1 LFDPTRI
8 NFKQSLYPKAGSL
21 GTNQKPGSA
30 YISTRRPER
39 AIIYVVVTKT
49 YPPTAVSKE
58 QIVAPRAY
66 WKGYL
71 RLSLVSCPIALFPA
85 TSEREKVSF
94 NQINRETGNRI
105 RYRKVDAETGDEVA
119 SDQIIKGYE
128 VAKGEYVEIT
138 DEELE
143 AIALESTKTIEID
156 EFVPRTEI
164 DDLYAIRPY
173 YIAPDGKVGQDAFVV
188 IRNIIEQMKMVA
200 IGRVVL
206 TSREHVIAMEPR
218 GKGLMGTLLRYPYE
232 VRDEKEFFDDIP
244 NVKLTKDMMDLARH
258 IVETKTGH
266 FKPDQFEDHY
276 EHALKELI
284 DKKSKGEKI
293 EIPKEQPTGGKVIN
307 LMDALRRSVQAE
319 AQERPAATKKGRKAA
334 AGQKEMLLPIA
345 GKKAA
350 HAESGKSHAESGK
363 NHAESGKSRSSAK
376 HRKVG

>member
-1 LFDPTRI
+1 
-8 NFKQSLYPKAGSL
+8 
-21 GTNQKPGSA
+21 
-30 YISTRRPER
+30 
-39 AIIYVVVTKT
+39 
-49 YPPTAVSKE
+49 
-58 QIVAPRAY
+58 VAPRAY

-94 NQINRETGNRI
+94 HQINRATGNRI
-105 RYRKVDAETGDEVA
+105 RYRKVDAESGEEVP

-128 VAKGEYVEIT
+128 VAKGEYLEIT

-156 EFVPRTEI
+156 EFVPRSEI
-164 DDLYAIRPY
+164 DELYNIRPY

-188 IRNIIEQMKMVA
+188 IRSIIEQMKMVA

-206 TSREHVIAMEPR
+206 TSREHVMALEPR

-266 FKPDQFEDHY
+266 FKPAEFEDHY

-284 DKKSKGEKI
+284 AKKAKGEKI
-293 EIPKEQPTGGKVIN
+293 EIPKEQPTGKVIN

-319 AQERPAATKKGRKAA
+319 AQSGRPPAAKKGRKAA

-345 GKKAA
+345 GKKTAQQ
-350 HAESGKSHAESGK
+350 AESRKA
-363 NHAESGKSRSSAK
+363 RTSAR
-376 HRKVG
+376 HRKAG

>member
-1 LFDPTRI
+1 
-8 NFKQSLYPKAGSL
+8 
-21 GTNQKPGSA
+21 
-30 YISTRRPER
+30 
-39 AIIYVVVTKT
+39 
-49 YPPTAVSKE
+49 
-58 QIVAPRAY
+58 VAPRAY

-94 NQINRETGNRI
+94 HQINRETGNRI
-105 RYRKVDAETGDEVA
+105 RYRKVDAESGEEVP

-128 VAKGEYVEIT
+128 VAKGEYLEIT

-156 EFVPRTEI
+156 EFVPRSEI
-164 DDLYAIRPY
+164 DELYNIRPY

-188 IRNIIEQMKMVA
+188 IRSIIEQMKMVA

-206 TSREHVIAMEPR
+206 TSREHVMALEPR

-266 FKPDQFEDHY
+266 FKPAEFEDHY

-284 DKKSKGEKI
+284 AKKAKGEKI
-293 EIPKEQPTGGKVIN
+293 EIPKEQPTGKVIN

-319 AQERPAATKKGRKAA
+319 AQSGRPPAAKKGRKAA
-334 AGQKEMLLPIA
+334 AVQKEMLLPIA
-345 GKKAA
+345 GKKTAQQ
-350 HAESGKSHAESGK
+350 AESGKA
-363 NHAESGKSRSSAK
+363 RTSAR
-376 HRKVG
+376 HRKAG